1 MAKNES
7 KKSYKSF
14 TDVFGD
20 GEFYPD
26 LPKVPFNDCLDKTY
40 VLVEAKILKDFH
52 TEFGVHDCALMLMQN
67 PDDEAERFTT
77 INSGQVVLERIR
89 TALAKRALPLLCT
102 PVKNTE
108 GKNEYY
114 NLK

>member
-1 MAKNES
+1 
-7 KKSYKSF
+7 
-14 TDVFGD
+14 
-20 GEFYPD
+20 
-26 LPKVPFNDCLDKTY
+26 
-40 VLVEAKILKDFH
+40 
-52 TEFGVHDCALMLMQN
+52 MQN